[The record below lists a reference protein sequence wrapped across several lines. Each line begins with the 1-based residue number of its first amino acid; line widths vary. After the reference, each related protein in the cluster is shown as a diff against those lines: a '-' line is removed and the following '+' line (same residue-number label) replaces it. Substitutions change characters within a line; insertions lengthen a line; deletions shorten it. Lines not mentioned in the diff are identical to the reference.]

1 MGFFSRD
8 KSEESKE
15 EAVVANDTPA
25 QLSADSTIRE
35 WLEHPVGGEIF
46 RAMLAEAGQ
55 NEKVLTPV
63 KGWTLKRVAGMSGGK
78 MTDEMIAG
86 MVQKANGAAT
96 ATEAVE
102 STDSSAPA
110 AEAPTEAPL
119 EADTAQLE
127 PAPVAAPA
135 TAEPVEW
142 QEKIT
147 EGRFAGKTVIVTGA
161 GSGIGRATA
170 SRIAREGGR
179 VIGVDISQERLDEFK
194 DSLSDAQIEVVAGDI
209 SNDESV
215 AKIVDVA
222 GTRID
227 GLANIAGIMDNMT
240 PVHEVDD
247 ATWNRVMNVNV
258 VGTMKLMR
266 AVVPKML
273 EQKAGSI
280 VNITSEA
287 GLRGSAAGAAYTAS
301 KHAVIGLT
309 KSSAFA
315 YTGTGIRVNA
325 VAPGGVA
332 TNIEAKFDSPMFLDR
347 FGVASAVM
355 PAPTTADQLA
365 ASITFLLSDDGT
377 NVNGAILPSDGGWSA
392 V

>member
-8 KSEESKE
+8 KSEEPKQETTTTESG
-15 EAVVANDTPA
+15 TPA

-35 WLEHPVGGEIF
+35 WLDHPVGGTIF
-46 RAMLAEAGQ
+46 RSMLAEAGQ

-78 MTDEMIAG
+78 MTDEMIAD
-86 MVQKANGAAT
+86 MVQKANAGEAT
-96 ATEAVE
+96 AAPTETQVE
-102 STDSSAPA
+102 STEVPSAEEAPA
-110 AEAPTEAPL
+110 A
-119 EADTAQLE
+119 
-127 PAPVAAPA
+127 PAPETPVAS
-135 TAEPVEW
+135 TASSEPDEW
-142 QEKIT
+142 VEKIT
-147 EGRFAGKTVIVTGA
+147 NGRFANKTIIVTGA

-179 VIGVDISQERLDEFK
+179 VIGVDISQERLDELK
-194 DSLSDAQIEVVAGDI
+194 ASLASAQIEVVAGDI
-209 SNDESV
+209 TNDESV
-215 AKIVDVA
+215 AKIVEAA

-247 ATWNRVMNVNV
+247 TTWNRVMNVNV

-266 AVVPKML
+266 AIVPKML

-355 PAPTTADQLA
+355 PVPTTADQLA

-377 NVNGAILPSDGGWSA
+377 NINGAILPSDGGWSA

>member
-1 MGFFSRD
+1 MGFFHKD
-8 KSEESKE
+8 KSVSDG
-15 EAVVANDTPA
+15 NTSS
-25 QLSADSTIRE
+25 LSADSTIRE
-35 WLEHPVGGEIF
+35 WLDHPVGGQIF
-46 RAMLAEAGQ
+46 RDMLAEAGQ

-63 KGWTLKRVAGMSGGK
+63 KGWSLKRVAGMSQGK
-78 MTDEMIAG
+78 MTDEMISD
-86 MVQKANGAAT
+86 MVRKANGNDTVSPADSLLSHDEEESAT
-96 ATEAVE
+96 DPALAPSVE
-102 STDSSAPA
+102 VD
-110 AEAPTEAPL
+110 EW
-119 EADTAQLE
+119 
-127 PAPVAAPA
+127 
-135 TAEPVEW
+135 VE
-142 QEKIT
+142 KVT
-147 EGRFAGKTVIVTGA
+147 PDRFAGKTVIVTGA

-179 VIGVDISQERLDEFK
+179 VIAVDISQERLDEFRS
-194 DSLSDAQIEVVAGDI
+194 SLPEAQVEVVAGDI
-209 SNDESV
+209 TSDVSI
-215 AKIVDVA
+215 AKIIEIT
-222 GTRID
+222 GTQVD

-240 PVHEVDD
+240 PVHEVSDEI
-247 ATWNRVMNVNV
+247 WNRVMNVNV
-258 VGTMKLMR
+258 MGTMKLMR

-315 YTGTGIRVNA
+315 YTGSGIRVNA

-347 FGVASAVM
+347 FGLASGVM
-355 PAPTTADQLA
+355 PAPTTPEVLA
-365 ASITFLLSDDGT
+365 ASITFLLSDDGV
-377 NVNGAILPSDGGWSA
+377 NINGAILPSDGGWSA